1 MDFKTQIIFLF
12 SALGAFNGLFLSA
25 YFAFFTKRN
34 KRTNYFLSALLLVL
48 SIRIIKSVFFY
59 FNPHLSEIF
68 IQIGLSACALIGPFL
83 YLYTNSLMDK
93 GKSSQWL
100 LHILPITLIVFVLGI
115 IYPYWS
121 YNILWAKYIIPAI
134 YLVWLLYIMLAGT
147 HLNVI
152 FKKILSKEDSLKDV
166 EIWMLSI
173 YLGIT
178 VIWLG
183 YTIGSYTSYIVG
195 ALSFSFV
202 LYLIILFWILKRKK
216 KNLFFEENIK
226 YADKKIDSQE
236 AKSIAKDLSIIMQE
250 KKLFENPNLK
260 LADVAKEINI
270 QPYNLSQYLND
281 NLGKSFTLFL
291 NEYRIEAAK
300 VLLMQK
306 DEYTT
311 EAVGYECGF
320 NSKSTFYSTF
330 KKITGSTPANYK
342 NNKA

>member
-1 MDFKTQIIFLF
+1 MDFKAQLIFLF
-12 SALGAFNGLFLSA
+12 SALGAFNGLFLSV

-34 KRTNYFLSALLLVL
+34 KQTNYFLAALLFVL

-59 FNPHLSEIF
+59 FNPYLSEIF
-68 IQIGLSACALIGPFL
+68 IQIGISACALIGPFL
-83 YLYTNSLMDK
+83 YLYSKSLIEQNRI
-93 GKSSQWL
+93 SQWL
-100 LHILPITLIVFVLGI
+100 LHVLPITLIVCILGI

-121 YNILWAKYIIPAI
+121 YNILWSTYIVPVI
-134 YLVWLLYIMLAGT
+134 YLVWLLYIILAGIK
-147 HLNVI
+147 LKVI
-152 FKKILSKEDSLKDV
+152 FHKFLSKKDSLRDI

-173 YLGIT
+173 YFGIT

-183 YTIGSYTSYIVG
+183 YAVGSYTSYIVG

-202 LYLIILFWILKRKK
+202 LYLIILFWILKRKR

-226 YADKKIDSQE
+226 YADKKIDSKE
-236 AKSIAKDLSIIMQE
+236 AKSIENDLSIAIQE

-260 LADVAKEINI
+260 LRDVAKELNI
-270 QPYNLSQYLND
+270 QPHHLSQYLND
-281 NLGKSFTLFL
+281 NLGKSFAVFL

-330 KKITGSTPANYK
+330 KKITGSTPANYR
-342 NNKA
+342 NNKI